1 VATEVATSLI
11 PDQARSF
18 LTVTPP
24 RYAIIGTINRD
35 GSPHQTLIWFMLR
48 GDELL
53 VNSRLGRRWPANL
66 RRDPRAHVAVYQR
79 GDGVTLE
86 CEVERTYEGP
96 KALADISAMAA
107 RYVEPDEAEELIAE
121 WRKQQRITFIL
132 RPTRVHIH
140 GDPD

>member
-1 VATEVATSLI
+1 MAIEQATSLI

-24 RYAIIGTINRD
+24 RYALISTVNPD
-35 GSPHQTLIWFMLR
+35 GSPHQTLIWFTLR

-66 RRDPRAHVAVYQR
+66 RRDPRANLAVYQR
-79 GDGVTLE
+79 ADGVALE
-86 CEVERTYEGP
+86 CSVERTYEGP
-96 KALADISAMAA
+96 EALADISAMAA
-107 RYVEPDEAEELIAE
+107 RYVEPAEAEELIAE

-132 RPTRVHIH
+132 RPTRVHLH